1 MARYGLIVFDWDG
14 TLVDSLGRIVHAMRS
29 TIGELEL
36 PARTDDELRAGIGLG
51 FDEVIG
57 NLYPEFSRAD
67 RMRVRETFREHFLD
81 GGQTAQLFPGAR
93 ESLATLAGQG
103 ATLAV
108 ATGKGRVGLDR
119 ELVETGLGPLMVAT
133 RCVDECASKPAP
145 DMLEQL
151 MECVGH
157 TREETLMV
165 GDSEY
170 DLLMARNAGTASVGV
185 AGGAHAHERLARHAT
200 LAVIA
205 SVAELP
211 RLLDRDA
218 ESAQ

>member
-14 TLVDSLGRIVHAMRS
+14 TLVDSLGRIVQAMRA
-29 TIGELEL
+29 TMGELAL
-36 PARTDDELRAGIGLG
+36 PERSDEELRAGIGLG

-57 NLYPEFSRAD
+57 RLFPELSGPDRA
-67 RMRVRETFREHFLD
+67 RVRATFRDHFLD

-93 ESLATLAGQG
+93 EALDALAGQG

-108 ATGKGRVGLDR
+108 ATGKGRAGLDR
-119 ELVETGLGPLMVAT
+119 ELTETGLGGLMVAT

-151 MECVGH
+151 MACVGQP
-157 TREETLMV
+157 RDATLMV

-170 DLLMARNAGTASVGV
+170 DLLMARNAGTASVGI
-185 AGGAHAHERLARHAT
+185 AGGAHAHDRLVQHAP
-200 LAVIA
+200 LAVIP

-211 RLLDRDA
+211 NLLR
-218 ESAQ
+218 

>member
-1 MARYGLIVFDWDG
+1 MTRYGLIVFDWDG
-14 TLVDSLGRIVHAMRS
+14 TLVDSLGRIVRAMHA
-29 TIGELEL
+29 TIGDLAL
-36 PARTDDELRAGIGLG
+36 PPRTDAELRAGIGLG
-51 FDEVIG
+51 FDEVVG
-57 NLYPEFSRAD
+57 NLFPELSRAD
-67 RMRVRETFREHFLD
+67 RTRVRETFRDHFLD
-81 GGQTAQLFPGAR
+81 GGQAAQLFPGAR
-93 ESLATLAGQG
+93 EALSALAGQG

-119 ELVETGLGPLMVAT
+119 ELAETGLGALMVAT

-157 TREETLMV
+157 ARDETLMV

-185 AGGAHAHERLARHAT
+185 AGGAHAHEALARHT
-200 LAVIA
+200 PLAIIA

-211 RLLDRDA
+211 NLLDGDA
-218 ESAQ
+218 EASK

>member
-1 MARYGLIVFDWDG
+1 LSRPD
-14 TLVDSLGRIVHAMRS
+14 
-29 TIGELEL
+29 
-36 PARTDDELRAGIGLG
+36 RA
-51 FDEVIG
+51 
-57 NLYPEFSRAD
+57 
-67 RMRVRETFREHFLD
+67 RVRDTFRDHFLE
-81 GGQTAQLFPGAR
+81 GGQAAQLFPGAR
-93 ESLATLAGQG
+93 DALTALSRQG

-119 ELVETGLGPLMVAT
+119 ELAETGLGALMVAT

-157 TREETLMV
+157 ARDETLMV

-170 DLLMARNAGTASVGV
+170 DLLMALNAGTASVGV
-185 AGGAHAHERLARHAT
+185 AGGAHAHERLARHAP

-211 RLLDRDA
+211 DLFR
-218 ESAQ
+218 